1 MIKGFLISW
10 QNNENMYESNF
21 KEILTSIKY
30 LEVHMHVHEY
40 SDMQSLTV
48 YPEVSFLKAK
58 KYIDLKSFRG
68 QKMTPPPII
77 EISQQDV
84 ESPPPPNCVFLGRLD
99 VWENRSSS
107 FPTVCTIYR
116 SCQKLQSC
124 RSRLRAR
131 PASCIHSKY
140 DVMYFLFG
148 IINENYISLYEIW

>member
-1 MIKGFLISW
+1 
-10 QNNENMYESNF
+10 MYESNF

-30 LEVHMHVHEY
+30 LEVHMHIHEY
-40 SDMQSLTV
+40 SDMHSLTV

-68 QKMTPPPII
+68 QKMTPTPPYYRDITTRRRI
-77 EISQQDV
+77 
-84 ESPPPPNCVFLGRLD
+84 PPPQTVFLGLLD

-148 IINENYISLYEIW
+148 IINENYFSLYEI

>member
-10 QNNENMYESNF
+10 QNNENIYESNF

-84 ESPPPPNCVFLGRLD
+84 ESPPQ
-99 VWENRSSS
+99 
-107 FPTVCTIYR
+107 TVCFWAGLMSGRTEAVHSQLY
-116 SCQKLQSC
+116 
-124 RSRLRAR
+124 AR
-131 PASCIHSKY
+131 YTGLVKNYNLVALASGPALHLAYILNMTWCTF
-140 DVMYFLFG
+140 FL
-148 IINENYISLYEIW
+148 E

>member
-30 LEVHMHVHEY
+30 LEVHMHIHEY
-40 SDMQSLTV
+40 SDMHSLTV

-68 QKMTPPPII
+68 QKMTPTPPII

-84 ESPPPPNCVFLGRLD
+84 ESPPPPPNCVSGPAWCLGEQKQFIPNCMHDIQVL
-99 VWENRSSS
+99 SK
-107 FPTVCTIYR
+107 TTIL
-116 SCQKLQSC
+116 SLSPQG
-124 RSRLRAR
+124 
-131 PASCIHSKY
+131 PPCILHT
-140 DVMYFLFG
+140 F
-148 IINENYISLYEIW
+148 